1 MAFSPP
7 PDRSQEMTMQKP
19 ALVVSASLAFA
30 AGALL
35 LTRLPAPGAGS
46 ASAPA
51 AKPLAVAPAPFGRV
65 AAEGRVVAYP
75 GAEVVVGTDFAGTV
89 RRLLVRER
97 DAVKKGDL
105 LAEIG
110 ADEQRAALAEAEARI
125 AEAAADV
132 KLYVFELERAEQL
145 LASKVGPRQAV
156 DKAARDLE
164 AARARKAT
172 ASAEAER
179 LRATI
184 AKSRILAPISG
195 VVIARHVEAGET
207 IDRGARIATL
217 ADLGRLRV
225 EAEVDEADA
234 SRIAVGARAAIRAE
248 GEPGRALEGRVE
260 EIPDAVTGR
269 RTKPLDPGKPSD
281 TRVLLV
287 KIAFADAGRA
297 QALKLGRRVEVEIEG
312 PPSH

>member
-1 MAFSPP
+1 MKTAAAVL
-7 PDRSQEMTMQKP
+7 TA
-19 ALVVSASLAFA
+19 ALAVG
-30 AGALL
+30 AGALVL
-35 LTRLPAPGAGS
+35 SRRP
-46 ASAPA
+46 ASAGPTSDPVR
-51 AKPLAVAPAPFGRV
+51 PLAIEPASGARV

-89 RRLLVRER
+89 RRLLVKER

-110 ADEQRAALAEAEARI
+110 ADEQRASLAEAEARI
-125 AEAAADV
+125 REAAADV
-132 KLYVFELERAEQL
+132 TLYAFELARAEQL
-145 LASKVGPRQAV
+145 LASKVGSRQAV
-156 DKAARDLE
+156 DKASRDLD
-164 AARARKAT
+164 AARARRAT

-195 VVIARHVEAGET
+195 VVIARHAERGET
-207 IDRGARIATL
+207 VDRGARIATL

-234 SRIAVGARAAIRAE
+234 SRVSVGARAAIRAE
-248 GEPGRALEGRVE
+248 GEAGRGIEGVVE
-260 EIPDAVTGR
+260 EVPDAVTGR

-287 KIAFADAGRA
+287 KIAFAEPGRGA
-297 QALKLGRRVEVEIEG
+297 ALKLGRRVEVEIRG
-312 PPSH
+312 GRAR

>member
-1 MAFSPP
+1 MKRPP
-7 PDRSQEMTMQKP
+7 L
-19 ALVVSASLAFA
+19 ALSIAVAASGTAV
-30 AGALL
+30 LL
-35 LTRLPAPGAGS
+35 LCRSAAQGGGAATPAPKPLAV

-51 AKPLAVAPAPFGRV
+51 ARV

-89 RRLLVRER
+89 RRLLVKER
-97 DAVKKGDL
+97 DAVRKGDL

-110 ADEQRAALAEAEARI
+110 ADEQKAALAEAEARI

-132 KLYVFELERAEQL
+132 KLFEFELARAEQL
-145 LASKVGPRQAV
+145 LASKVGARQAV
-156 DKAARDLE
+156 DKASRDLE
-164 AARARKAT
+164 AARARRAT
-172 ASAEAER
+172 AGAEAER
-179 LRATI
+179 LKATI

-195 VVIARHVEAGET
+195 AVITRHVEAGET
-207 IDRGARIATL
+207 IDRGARIATV
-217 ADLGRLRV
+217 ADLSRLRV

-234 SRIAVGARAAIRAE
+234 ARVSVGARVAIRAE
-248 GEPGRALEGRVE
+248 GESGAGLEGRVE

-287 KIAFADAGRA
+287 KIAFADASRGT
-297 QALKLGRRVEVEIEG
+297 ALKLGRRVEVEIQG
-312 PPSH
+312 GSPR

>member
-1 MAFSPP
+1 
-7 PDRSQEMTMQKP
+7 MQKP
-19 ALVVSASLAFA
+19 ALILSASLALA

-35 LTRLPAPGAGS
+35 LSRRSATGAGS
-46 ASAPA
+46 TTVSAA
-51 AKPLAVAPAPFGRV
+51 RPLAVALASGTRV

-75 GAEVVVGTDFAGTV
+75 GAEVVVGSDFPGTV
-89 RRLLVRER
+89 RRLLVKER
-97 DAVKKGDL
+97 DTVTRGDL

-110 ADEQRAALAEAEARI
+110 ADEQKAALAEAEARV

-132 KLYVFELERAEQL
+132 KLYSFELSRAEQL
-145 LASKVGPRQAV
+145 LASKVGSRQSV
-156 DKAARDLE
+156 DKAGRDLE

-172 ASAEAER
+172 ALAEAER
-179 LRATI
+179 LKSTI

-207 IDRGARIATL
+207 IDRGARVATL
-217 ADLGRLRV
+217 ADLRRLRV
-225 EAEVDEADA
+225 EAEVDEADV

-248 GEPGRALEGRVE
+248 GETGPGFEGRVE
-260 EIPDAVTGR
+260 EIPDSVTGR

-287 KIAFADAGRA
+287 KIAFAEGGRGA
-297 QALKLGRRVEVEIEG
+297 ALKLGRRVEVEIHG
-312 PPSH
+312 PAVP

>member
-1 MAFSPP
+1 MKRLP
-7 PDRSQEMTMQKP
+7 
-19 ALVVSASLAFA
+19 LSLSIAIAA
-30 AGALL
+30 AGTAVLVL
-35 LTRLPAPGAGS
+35 CRSTVQGGGTATPSPR
-46 ASAPA
+46 
-51 AKPLAVAPAPFGRV
+51 PLAVASTPAARV

-75 GAEVVVGTDFAGTV
+75 GAEVVVGTDFPGTI

-105 LAEIG
+105 LAQIG
-110 ADEQRAALAEAEARI
+110 ADEQKAALAEAEARI

-132 KLYVFELERAEQL
+132 KLYSFELARAEQL
-145 LASKVGPRQAV
+145 LASKVGARQAV
-156 DKAARDLE
+156 DKAGRDLE
-164 AARARKAT
+164 AARARRAT

-179 LRATI
+179 LKATI

-195 VVIARHVEAGET
+195 VVIVRHVEAGET

-234 SRIAVGARAAIRAE
+234 SRVAVGARAAIRAE
-248 GEPGRALEGRVE
+248 GETGNALEGRVE

-287 KIAFADAGRA
+287 KIVFAEAGRGE
-297 QALKLGRRVEVEIEG
+297 ALKLGRRVEVEIQAV
-312 PPSH
+312 P